1 MYQAPLEHKLP
12 AIYLLDSIV
21 KNVPHPYA
29 HLFGLHIADTFCDM
43 FASATYELRRSMMH
57 LLQTWAPVFP
67 APALHEINSRIAHM
81 NPASASTAAHVNPRH
96 PAIIVCGSP
105 QATAAPATATAIT
118 TTAVPH
124 YWRCLQEGGEG
135 GLLRDYHRLQHQPA
149 PALHAPP
156 HALQHEHYYNHHD
169 AAAHGEGSSSYQYL
183 ERGVGGAYGDGY
195 HSCYNTPLP
204 PAPAASC
211 AVAAVEFMP
220 QNQSYH
226 FNGPAR
232 VAPTA
237 DVAAAQVCVNYSVS
251 SARARSRSLS
261 LSLALWLACLHACST
276 RVLVR
281 NRTRYPSATP
291 RPLTRSLLVPLS
303 LSLSNERN
311 PAWLAA
317 STHHC
322 SLQWLM
328 LAPALGVIMIP
339 CCCRRG
345 CTVTLPPICAVCY
358 TMAPATA
365 TPPPVSLSTRCSH
378 DGSAAGGDTTH
389 DAAPAAAA
397 STSPRTSRPRS
408 GTDGRLRTAATGT
421 ARLRQHAA
429 SAATGSAATGTAV
442 PVHRRSDC
450 SSTLPPPLSAGRQA
464 ARDACARC
472 SAARRLRSSGARGA
486 ISPSDTAA
494 WHGAASGRAAAA
506 TARAPDA
513 ATTNTTNT
521 TLKAATTRTTY
532 TQTRLPLG
540 GAQDV
545 RHCICHT
552 VTLLHCVL
560 TTSDLL
566 PGARRDLNV
575 IEDLYG
581 AYPYQCSTCAFR
593 FYTQEEMTQ
602 HMDWHFRMN
611 RREKE
616 RISRA
621 ISRSWFPT
629 KQVRTPQITRQ
640 KSHEPNRAVLRN
652 GLRRLVRKNSNKQVL
667 WHEIRF
673 DSIRFCLILS
683 ILFD

>member
-1 MYQAPLEHKLP
+1 VYQAPLEHKLP

-105 QATAAPATATAIT
+105 QATAAPATATAT

-251 SARARSRSLS
+251 SARA
-261 LSLALWLACLHACST
+261 LA
-276 RVLVR
+276 
-281 NRTRYPSATP
+281 
-291 RPLTRSLLVPLS
+291 LS
-303 LSLSNERN
+303 LSLSRS
-311 PAWLAA
+311 LA
-317 STHHC
+317 C
-322 SLQWLM
+322 VL
-328 LAPALGVIMIP
+328 
-339 CCCRRG
+339 
-345 CTVTLPPICAVCY
+345 
-358 TMAPATA
+358 
-365 TPPPVSLSTRCSH
+365 
-378 DGSAAGGDTTH
+378 
-389 DAAPAAAA
+389 
-397 STSPRTSRPRS
+397 
-408 GTDGRLRTAATGT
+408 
-421 ARLRQHAA
+421 ARL
-429 SAATGSAATGTAV
+429 
-442 PVHRRSDC
+442 
-450 SSTLPPPLSAGRQA
+450 L
-464 ARDACARC
+464 
-472 SAARRLRSSGARGA
+472 
-486 ISPSDTAA
+486 
-494 WHGAASGRAAAA
+494 
-506 TARAPDA
+506 
-513 ATTNTTNT
+513 
-521 TLKAATTRTTY
+521 Y
-532 TQTRLPLG
+532 T
-540 GAQDV
+540 
-545 RHCICHT
+545 
-552 VTLLHCVL
+552 
-560 TTSDLL
+560 
-566 PGARRDLNV
+566 
-575 IEDLYG
+575 
-581 AYPYQCSTCAFR
+581 STCAQPHSIPVLLLVLSLARSLSLFR
-593 FYTQEEMTQ
+593 SPS
-602 HMDWHFRMN
+602 RMN
-611 RREKE
+611 V
-616 RISRA
+616 ILLGSL
-621 ISRSWFPT
+621 
-629 KQVRTPQITRQ
+629 PQLTTARC
-640 KSHEPNRAVLRN
+640 N
-652 GLRRLVRKNSNKQVL
+652 GS
-667 WHEIRF
+667 
-673 DSIRFCLILS
+673 CLLPPWV
-683 ILFD
+683 